1 MAATKHDAIVAAI
14 VAKLLESPALAG
26 GNVDDQT
33 NADELPEG
41 ASSAVRV
48 SMLDSQGTRSAYGSL
63 EWSTTIRVAAYVR
76 TDKADTDGRA
86 SSRLGASVFSRLM
99 SDPTLG
105 GLANGID
112 APRISNDD
120 ATRLGT
126 RAGVQYI
133 DFPVRHETPRDSI
146 T

>member
-14 VAKLLESPALAG
+14 VAKLLESPALAA

-33 NADELPEG
+33 NSDEMPEG
-41 ASSAVRV
+41 ISSAIRV
-48 SMLDSQGTRSAYGSL
+48 SMLDSQGTRTSYGSID
-63 EWSTTIRVAAYVR
+63 WTTTIRVACHVR
-76 TDKADTDGRA
+76 ADKADSDGRA

-99 SDPTLG
+99 SDPKLG
-105 GLANGID
+105 GLTVGID

-120 ATRLGT
+120 APRLST
-126 RAGVQYI
+126 RAGVQYL